1 MSLSVSPWLITQ
13 VVTLHISKGWH
24 NDSSV
29 QRVSIFL
36 LQVSTVPWE
45 WSPRPQVPH
54 TAALLPSIT
63 SVPPT
68 TPSTSHLQ
76 PPTALTSPHTSTL
89 RNSTSTGTTTT
100 PGYQVGDIQNVG
112 GDQLRLYYQELTK
125 DWTMRCCQT
134 ITTGTDPNQNPL
146 NPCSTSLLRLRG
158 HAGEDTTSDSN
169 SFSYLLSCIVGTM
182 CI

>member
-1 MSLSVSPWLITQ
+1 MIPPSSGSPHSRTPPIY
-13 VVTLHISKGWH
+13 HISPSYH
-24 NDSSV
+24 P
-29 QRVSIFL
+29 F
-36 LQVSTVPWE
+36 
-45 WSPRPQVPH
+45 H
-54 TAALLPSIT
+54 LP
-63 SVPPT
+63 PPT
-68 TPSTSHLQ
+68 SYGSHFPSHFYPEKLYQ
-76 PPTALTSPHTSTL
+76 YWHHYYP
-89 RNSTSTGTTTT
+89 RI
-100 PGYQVGDIQNVG
+100 PGGDIQNVG